1 MHAFNHEEK
10 LRKYNTT
17 QEIIDDYYAIRIQ
30 YYKIRKEYIL
40 EQLAKELIV
49 LSNKARYILGNLDN
63 TIDLRKKTREEIT
76 NLLEKMKFDK
86 LEDDDHYKYLV
97 KMPMDSV
104 NKENVEKLLKERDD
118 KERQIE
124 ELKAKTLEQLYYE
137 ELDELKDKYIK
148 IYNKTDT
155 KLNSHPTANLKQDP
169 KIKKTKAKMKV
180 VD

>member
-1 MHAFNHEEK
+1 MHAFNYEEK

-63 TIDLRKKTREEIT
+63 TIDLRKKTRNDIT

-104 NKENVEKLLKERDD
+104 SEENVSKLINDHENKSKELNMM
-118 KERQIE
+118 KKLTIQKMW
-124 ELKAKTLEQLYYE
+124 LN
-137 ELDELKDKYIK
+137 ELDELSSQYLKYKDNREKSYTQ
-148 IYNKTDT
+148 KT
-155 KLNSHPTANLKQDP
+155 
-169 KIKKTKAKMKV
+169 KIKLGKKKLR
-180 VD
+180 